1 MLLTL
6 TLTLILT
13 LNPNPNVKPSPNP
26 KPNPNPN
33 TDPNPSANPN
43 PNPSQVYPHSAADFL
58 RALPEFGTILL
69 DHRAMLRKANQV
81 VTLLTQTVDRL
92 SG

>member
-1 MLLTL
+1 MQ
-6 TLTLILT
+6 
-13 LNPNPNVKPSPNP
+13 VSPNP
-26 KPNPNPN
+26 KTYPNPNPN
-33 TDPNPSANPN
+33 PNPNPS
-43 PNPSQVYPHSAADFL
+43 PSQVYPHSAADFL